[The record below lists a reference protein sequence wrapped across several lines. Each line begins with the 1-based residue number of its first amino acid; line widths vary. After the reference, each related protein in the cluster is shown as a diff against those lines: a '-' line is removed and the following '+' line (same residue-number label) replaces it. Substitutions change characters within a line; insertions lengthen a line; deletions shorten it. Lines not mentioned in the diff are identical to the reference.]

1 MEGYKVVTMEYA
13 ADKAD
18 IFVTATGNKSVI
30 SRKHIE
36 AMKNEAIVC
45 NIGHFDNEIDVSDLE
60 I

>member
-30 SRKHIE
+30 GRKHIE
-36 AMKNEAIVC
+36 AMKNEISFVILAI
-45 NIGHFDNEIDVSDLE
+45 LTMRLT
-60 I
+60 